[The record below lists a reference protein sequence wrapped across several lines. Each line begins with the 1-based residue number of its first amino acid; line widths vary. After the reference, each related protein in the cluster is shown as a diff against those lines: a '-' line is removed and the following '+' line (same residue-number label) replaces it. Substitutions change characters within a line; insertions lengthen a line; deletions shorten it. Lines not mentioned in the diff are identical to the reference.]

1 MVALERA
8 AAHAAQAGADISGR
22 ISWQQADLIIWAPDA
37 GRYDLAAMHFVH
49 LPPAGREAAFRHLAA
64 AVAPG
69 GTLLIVAHHPSDL
82 EIPGLRTAG
91 PGFPPP
97 GPELF
102 FTGDEI
108 AAAIG
113 ADGPAGPGDP
123 GWRIVAERGPRP
135 AGHASGRPHGHHPR
149 HHLPG
154 RAARPGRPNGPQPRA
169 PGRRPGTRAARQDR
183 GMRIADSV
191 ALVTG
196 AGRGLGR
203 AFVQELAGAGRPAIY
218 AAARDPSAVTGP
230 GIPVAA
236 RRHRSGRRWPRPPAG
251 CADVT
256 LLVNNAGVMTLS
268 PLIGAPSMAG
278 ARAEIETNYL
288 GTLAMCRAFAP
299 ILAANGGGAIV
310 NMLSVVSFFSNPAN
324 GSYGA
329 SKAAEW
335 SLTNGVRVELA
346 HQGTQV
352 VGVHAGFIDTEMAR
366 ELAGDAPKIS
376 PADVARQV
384 FDAIEAGA
392 VEVLADARS
401 RRIKSLLPD
410 DHEKI
415 YPAVQAAWDAR
426 AT

>member
-1 MVALERA
+1 
-8 AAHAAQAGADISGR
+8 
-22 ISWQQADLIIWAPDA
+22 
-37 GRYDLAAMHFVH
+37 
-49 LPPAGREAAFRHLAA
+49 
-64 AVAPG
+64 
-69 GTLLIVAHHPSDL
+69 
-82 EIPGLRTAG
+82 
-91 PGFPPP
+91 
-97 GPELF
+97 
-102 FTGDEI
+102 
-108 AAAIG
+108 
-113 ADGPAGPGDP
+113 
-123 GWRIVAERGPRP
+123 
-135 AGHASGRPHGHHPR
+135 
-149 HHLPG
+149 
-154 RAARPGRPNGPQPRA
+154 
-169 PGRRPGTRAARQDR
+169 
-183 GMRIADSV
+183 MRIADSV

-203 AFVQELAGAGRPAIY
+203 AYVQELAERGAATIY
-218 AAARDPSAVTGP
+218 AGARDPSQVTGA
-230 GIPVAA
+230 GIPVPLDVTDPDQVAAAA
-236 RRHRSGRRWPRPPAG
+236 RR

-310 NMLSVVSFFSNPAN
+310 NMLSVVSFFTNPAN

-335 SLTNGVRVELA
+335 SLTNGVRIELA

-376 PADVARQV
+376 PVDVARQV

-401 RRIKSLLPD
+401 RRVKSLLPD

>member
-1 MVALERA
+1 MPLDVTDPDQVA
-8 AAHAAQAGADISGR
+8 
-22 ISWQQADLIIWAPDA
+22 
-37 GRYDLAAMHFVH
+37 
-49 LPPAGREAAFRHLAA
+49 
-64 AVAPG
+64 
-69 GTLLIVAHHPSDL
+69 
-82 EIPGLRTAG
+82 
-91 PGFPPP
+91 
-97 GPELF
+97 
-102 FTGDEI
+102 
-108 AAAIG
+108 
-113 ADGPAGPGDP
+113 
-123 GWRIVAERGPRP
+123 
-135 AGHASGRPHGHHPR
+135 
-149 HHLPG
+149 
-154 RAARPGRPNGPQPRA
+154 
-169 PGRRPGTRAARQDR
+169 
-183 GMRIADSV
+183 
-191 ALVTG
+191 
-196 AGRGLGR
+196 
-203 AFVQELAGAGRPAIY
+203 
-218 AAARDPSAVTGP
+218 AAAR
-230 GIPVAA
+230 
-236 RRHRSGRRWPRPPAG
+236 R

-366 ELAGDAPKIS
+366 ELAGDAAKIS
-376 PADVARQV
+376 PVDVARQV
-384 FDAIEAGA
+384 FDAIETGA